1 MKKFWT
7 RAFIFTAT
15 AVLFYATS
23 WGVFA
28 QNAGSPYRATD
39 RQVSTVL
46 LSLERNSDAFRST
59 TTAALDRSSFNNTR
73 TEDEII
79 NYINDFEDA
88 TDNLKRN
95 FEGKSSVGEDVTDVI
110 GRAANINRF
119 LQQYRLSSAVT
130 TSFARIRTDLTT
142 LARYYGV
149 AANFDQPVYNNN
161 AGNNNY
167 PNNNFPNNNPNN
179 NFPNNNS
186 GNNNFP
192 NNNSNN
198 RANFLTGTYRLDVS
212 RSTDVQAEIDRA
224 AVGLNANQRDR
235 ATRQALR
242 RLEAPEELAIERSGR
257 TITLASTKSPR
268 ASFEADGQTRTE
280 QNANGRTFSVNAAL
294 VGDQLTINYT
304 GDRVNDFYVAFNP
317 NRNGDELRVTR
328 RIYLEGVDRQITTDS
343 IYVRTSNAAQ
353 LDNIFRGNN
362 AGNNYPNDANNA
374 GSTNYIIPD
383 NTQIV
388 AVLQNDITTNQSQE
402 GDRFTMEVTSPA
414 EFRGAIIEGRV
425 GSVARSG
432 RVSGRAELALNFE
445 TIRLRNNSS
454 YNFRGIV
461 SQVRGANGENVQID
475 NEGAVREGDSQTKK
489 TVGRT
494 AIGAALGAV
503 IGAIAGGGKGAAIG
517 AGVGAGAGAGSVIL
531 QGRDDLN
538 LKSGTEVTITS
549 SAPRSVSSNR

>member
-1 MKKFWT
+1 MRNFWT

-23 WGVFA
+23 WGAFA
-28 QNAGSPYRATD
+28 QTARTPYRATD
-39 RQVSTVL
+39 RQVSAVL
-46 LSLERNSDAFRST
+46 QSLERNSDTFRT
-59 TTAALDRSSFNNTR
+59 ATTAALDRSSFNNTR
-73 TEDEII
+73 TEDEIV

-119 LQQYRLSSAVT
+119 LQQYRLTTAVT

-142 LARYYGV
+142 LARYYNV

-161 AGNNNY
+161 TGNNSPNNNNY
-167 PNNNFPNNNPNN
+167 PNNNSNNPNN
-179 NFPNNNS
+179 NYPNNS
-186 GNNNFP
+186 GNRV
-192 NNNSNN
+192 N
-198 RANFLTGTYRLDVS
+198 RLTGTFRLDVS

-235 ATRQALR
+235 VTRQALR
-242 RLEAPEELAIERSGR
+242 RLEAPEELAIERIGR
-257 TITLASTKSPR
+257 TITLASTRQPR

-280 QNANGRTFSVNAAL
+280 QNPNGRTVSISATL
-294 VGDQLTINYT
+294 VGDQLTLNYT
-304 GDRVNDFYVAFNP
+304 GDRLNDFYVAFNP
-317 NRNGDELRVTR
+317 SRTGDELRVTR
-328 RIYLEGVDRQITTDS
+328 RIYLEGVNRQITADS
-343 IYVRTSNAAQ
+343 VYTRTSATARF
-353 LDNIFRGNN
+353 DDVFRGDNNNNGNNNNLPNDTVN
-362 AGNNYPNDANNA
+362 AGF
-374 GSTNYIIPD
+374 IIPD

-388 AVLQNDITTNQSQE
+388 AVLQNDITTSQSQE

-414 EFRGAIIEGRV
+414 EFRGAIIEGRI
-425 GSVARSG
+425 GRVARSG
-432 RVSGRAELALNFE
+432 RVSGRAELALEFE

-454 YNFRGIV
+454 YSFRGLV
-461 SQVRGANGENVQID
+461 NQVRGANGENVQID

-494 AIGAALGAV
+494 AVGAALGAI
-503 IGAIAGGGKGAAIG
+503 IGAIAGGGQGAAIG

-538 LKSGTEVTITS
+538 LKSGTEITLTS
-549 SAPRSVSSNR
+549 SAPRNVSSIR